1 MPEQQRSRNAT
12 TCSCPPIRV
21 LGSSPAC
28 AGRSSGRWHNTAAT
42 ALGALAAVAVAF
54 NAAAQPYPS
63 KYIRLI
69 VPYVPGGGT
78 DTLSRLIGPKLGE
91 TLGQQI
97 VIDNRVGGGSV
108 VGTAAAA
115 KSSPDGYTLAI
126 VDTAFTTN
134 PSLYPSLPY
143 DPVKDFAPV
152 SLIAAAPVIL
162 VVHPSVPA
170 RNTKEFLALARARPG
185 SINVAS
191 GPVGSSTH
199 LGCELLKLAAKVDM
213 VNIPYKG
220 TGQAISN
227 VLGGQVG
234 ALVAGVSTVRQH
246 VESGRLRAI
255 AVTGPERVPAVPE
268 VPTFTESGLTGVD
281 SGTYWGV
288 LAPAATPQDIVAK
301 LNAAITATVK
311 SPEIRPRLEDRGYT
325 VIGGTPEQF
334 ADNIRSEIAKWAKVI
349 KAADIK
355 LER

>member
-1 MPEQQRSRNAT
+1 MPT
-12 TCSCPPIRV
+12 PLP
-21 LGSSPAC
+21 
-28 AGRSSGRWHNTAAT
+28 NTVV
-42 ALGALAAVAVAF
+42 ALAALAAPALPFSAV
-54 NAAAQPYPS
+54 AQPYPS
-63 KYIRLI
+63 KFIRLI

-91 TLGQQI
+91 TLGQQV
-97 VIDNRVGGGSV
+97 VIDNRGGGGSV

-115 KSSPDGYTLAI
+115 KSPPDGYTIVI
-126 VDTAFTTN
+126 VDTSFTTN

-162 VVHPSVPA
+162 VVHPSVPV
-170 RNTKEFLALARARPG
+170 RNTKEFLALARTRPG
-185 SINVAS
+185 TINIAS
-191 GPVGSSTH
+191 GAIGSSTH
-199 LGCELLKLAAKVDM
+199 LGCELLKLAAKIDV

-220 TGQAISN
+220 TGQAISD

-234 ALVAGVSTVRQH
+234 AIVAGVSTVRQH

-255 AVTGPERVPAVPE
+255 AVTGLERVPAVRD

-288 LAPAATPQDIVAK
+288 LAPAATPREVVAR
-301 LNAAITATVK
+301 LNTAITSAVR
-311 SPEIRPRLEDRGYT
+311 SPEVRPKLEDRGYT

-334 ADNIRSEIAKWAKVI
+334 ADNIRTEIAKWSKVI
-349 KAADIK
+349 KAAGIR
-355 LER
+355 LEQ